1 MSMDELR
8 MAEHSQHGV
17 SVIVP
22 TLQRG
27 DFLADCLRDL
37 AAQTHERLEVVI
49 VDQSDTV
56 PPQVVEALKLLGERA
71 SHYRVN
77 FRGLPSARNFGW
89 QFAKHERLIFVD
101 DDVRIPPDFVTRHLD
116 ALSTPGVGIVAG
128 GFDEP
133 KRGHDAGPN
142 TGHFF
147 RRTCDPHRGFAATG
161 RFECDHAPG
170 GNFSTRKSLLA
181 QVGGFDETLNYGA
194 ALYEDLDFSLRAKS
208 AGFKVLFDG
217 AARLTHLAAPSGG
230 CRVEEVARYT
240 HSLGH
245 NRSLIIARH
254 LTPAEQATAYAYL
267 LKLFAA
273 YAVHY
278 RTPAA
283 VGEGWRG
290 LVRGRA
296 AGKRPPVCTRFGTQH
311 LLPLS

>member
-1 MSMDELR
+1 

-49 VDQSDTV
+49 VDQSDSV
-56 PPQVVEALKLLGERA
+56 PPQVAEALKLLGDRA

-142 TGHFF
+142 TGRFF
-147 RRTCDPHRGFAATG
+147 RHTCNPHRGFAATG

-181 QVGGFDETLNYGA
+181 QVGGFDEKLNYGA
-194 ALYEDLDFSLRAKS
+194 ALYEDLDFSLRAAT
-208 AGFKVLFDG
+208 AGYKVLFDG
-217 AARLTHLAAPSGG
+217 ASRLTHLVAPSGG
-230 CRVEEVARYT
+230 CRVDQVARYT

-245 NRSLIIARH
+245 NRSLVISRH
-254 LTPAEQATAYAYL
+254 LAPAEQATAYAYL

-278 RTPAA
+278 RNPAA
-283 VGEGWRG
+283 ITEGWSG
-290 LVRGRA
+290 LRIGRA
-296 AGKRPPVCTRFGTQH
+296 AGQCAPLCTTFGAQH
-311 LLPLS
+311 LQPAT

>member
-1 MSMDELR
+1 

-49 VDQSDTV
+49 VDQSDSV
-56 PPQVVEALKLLGERA
+56 PPQVAEALKLLGDRA

-147 RRTCDPHRGFAATG
+147 RRTCNPHRGFAATG
-161 RFECDHAPG
+161 RFEVDHAQG
-170 GNFSTRKSLLA
+170 CNFATFKSVL
-181 QVGGFDETLNYGA
+181 QRVGGFDETLNYGA
-194 ALYEDLDFSLRAKS
+194 ALYEDLDFALRVS
-208 AGFKVLFDG
+208 RTGLKVLFDG
-217 AARLTHLAAPSGG
+217 AARLTHLVAPSGG
-230 CRVEEVARYT
+230 CRVDQVARYT

-245 NRSLIIARH
+245 SRSLVISRH
-254 LTPAEQATAYAYL
+254 LAPAEQATAYAYL

-278 RTPAA
+278 RNPAA
-283 VGEGWRG
+283 IAEGWSG
-290 LVRGRA
+290 LRLGRQ
-296 AGKRPPVCTRFGTQH
+296 AGQRAPLCTSFGPQH
-311 LLPLS
+311 LQPAT

>member
-1 MSMDELR
+1 

-37 AAQTHERLEVVI
+37 AMQTHERLEVVI
-49 VDQSDTV
+49 VDQSDSV
-56 PPQVVEALKLLGERA
+56 PPQVAEALKLLGDQA
-71 SHYRVN
+71 SHYRVT

-133 KRGHDAGPN
+133 KRGHDAGPD
-142 TGHFF
+142 TGRFF
-147 RRTCDPHRGFAATG
+147 RHTCNPHRGFAATG
-161 RFECDHAPG
+161 RFEVDHAQG
-170 GNFSTRKSLLA
+170 CNFSTFKSVL
-181 QVGGFDETLNYGA
+181 QRVGGFDEKLNYGA
-194 ALYEDLDFSLRAKS
+194 ALYEDLDFSLRAAT
-208 AGFKVLFDG
+208 AGYKVLFDG
-217 AARLTHLAAPSGG
+217 ASRLTHLVAPSGG
-230 CRVEEVARYT
+230 CRVDQVARYT

-245 NRSLIIARH
+245 NRSLVISRH
-254 LTPAEQATAYAYL
+254 LAPAEQATAYAYL

-273 YAVHY
+273 YAVHS
-278 RTPAA
+278 RNPAA
-283 VGEGWRG
+283 ITEGWSG
-290 LVRGRA
+290 LRLGRQ
-296 AGKRPPVCTRFGTQH
+296 AGRRAPQCTRFGAQH
-311 LLPLS
+311 LLPLP

>member
-1 MSMDELR
+1 MSKQSKFGL
-8 MAEHSQHGV
+8 GV

-37 AAQTHERLEVVI
+37 AGQTHDLLEVVI
-49 VDQSDTV
+49 VDQSETV
-56 PPQVVEALKLLGERA
+56 PPQVEEALRLLGERA

-89 QFAKHERLIFVD
+89 QFAKHEHLIFVD
-101 DDVRIPPDFVTRHLD
+101 DDVRLPPDFVERHMD
-116 ALSTPGVGIVAG
+116 ALTTPGVGVVAG

-142 TGHFF
+142 TGRFF
-147 RRTCDPHRGFAATG
+147 RHTCDPHRGFAASG
-161 RFECDHAPG
+161 RFEVDHVPG
-170 GNFSTRKSLLA
+170 GNFSTRKSLLS
-181 QVGGFDETLNYGA
+181 QIGGFDETLNYGA
-194 ALYEDLDFSLRAKS
+194 ALYEDLDFSLRAKAS
-208 AGFKVLFDG
+208 GCRILFDG

-230 CRVEEVARYT
+230 CRVDQVTRYT
-240 HSLGH
+240 HALGH

-254 LTPAEQATAYAYL
+254 LNRAEQATAYAYL

-278 RTPAA
+278 RNGAA
-283 VGEGWRG
+283 VAEGLSG
-290 LVRGRA
+290 LRRGRT
-296 AGKRPPVCTRFGTQH
+296 AGKQPPVCTRFGAEH
-311 LLPLS
+311 LQPLT

>member
-1 MSMDELR
+1 

-49 VDQSDTV
+49 VDQSDSV
-56 PPQVVEALKLLGERA
+56 PPQVAEALKLLGDRA

-89 QFAKHERLIFVD
+89 QFAKHDRLIFVD
-101 DDVRIPPDFVTRHLD
+101 DDVRMPPDFVTRHLD

-142 TGHFF
+142 TGRFF
-147 RRTCDPHRGFAATG
+147 RHTCDPHRGFAATG
-161 RFECDHAPG
+161 RFEVDHAQG
-170 GNFSTRKSLLA
+170 CNFSTFKSVL
-181 QVGGFDETLNYGA
+181 QRVGGFDETLNYGA
-194 ALYEDLDFSLRAKS
+194 ALYEDLDFALRV
-208 AGFKVLFDG
+208 GRTGLKVLFDG
-217 AARLTHLAAPSGG
+217 AARLTHLVAPSGG
-230 CRVEEVARYT
+230 CRVDQVARYT

-245 NRSLIIARH
+245 NRSLVISRH
-254 LTPAEQATAYAYL
+254 LAPAEQATAYAYL

-278 RTPAA
+278 RNPAA
-283 VGEGWRG
+283 IAEGWSG
-290 LVRGRA
+290 LQLGRR
-296 AGKRPPVCTRFGTQH
+296 AGQRAPLCTSFGPQH
-311 LLPLS
+311 LQPAT

>member
-1 MSMDELR
+1 

-37 AAQTHERLEVVI
+37 AAQTHEQLEVVI
-49 VDQSDTV
+49 VDQSDSV
-56 PPQVVEALKLLGERA
+56 PPQVAEALKLLGDRA
-71 SHYRVN
+71 SHYRVT

-142 TGHFF
+142 TGRFF
-147 RRTCDPHRGFAATG
+147 RHTCDPHRGFAATG
-161 RFECDHAPG
+161 RFEVDHAQG
-170 GNFSTRKSLLA
+170 CNFATFKSVL
-181 QVGGFDETLNYGA
+181 QRVGGFDETLNYGA
-194 ALYEDLDFSLRAKS
+194 ALYEDLDFALRVS
-208 AGFKVLFDG
+208 RTGLKVLFDG
-217 AARLTHLAAPSGG
+217 AARLTHLVAPSGG
-230 CRVEEVARYT
+230 CRVDQVARYT

-245 NRSLIIARH
+245 NRSLVISRH
-254 LTPAEQATAYAYL
+254 LAPAEQATAYAYL

-278 RTPAA
+278 RNPAA
-283 VGEGWRG
+283 IGEGVRG
-290 LVRGRA
+290 LRLGRQ
-296 AGKRPPVCTRFGTQH
+296 AGQRAPLCTSFGPQH
-311 LLPLS
+311 LQPAT

>member
-1 MSMDELR
+1 MSEQ
-8 MAEHSQHGV
+8 SQHETGV

-37 AAQTHERLEVVI
+37 AAQTYAELEVVI

-56 PPQVVEALKLLGERA
+56 PPQVAEALTLLGTRA

-89 QFAKHERLIFVD
+89 QHAKHDRVIFVD
-101 DDVRIPPDFVTRHLD
+101 DDVRIPPDFVARHVD
-116 ALSTPGVGIVAG
+116 ALAVPGVGIVAG

-133 KRGHDAGPN
+133 KRGHDAGPH
-142 TGHFF
+142 TGRFF
-147 RRTCDPHRGFAATG
+147 RYTCDPHRGFAATG

-170 GNFSTRKSLLA
+170 GNFSTSKRLLE

-194 ALYEDLDFSLRAKS
+194 ALYEDLDFSLRAKA
-208 AGFKVLFDG
+208 AGYKVLFDG

-230 CRVEEVARYT
+230 CRVDQVARYT

-254 LTPAEQATAYAYL
+254 LTPAEQASAYAYL

-273 YAVHY
+273 YALHY
-278 RTPAA
+278 RSPSAIR
-283 VGEGWRG
+283 EGWTG
-290 LVRGRA
+290 LQLGRRAGGRA
-296 AGKRPPVCTRFGTQH
+296 PLCTRFGAEH
-311 LLPLS
+311 LQPLT

>member
-1 MSMDELR
+1 

-49 VDQSDTV
+49 VDQSDSV
-56 PPQVVEALKLLGERA
+56 PPQVAEALKLLGDRA
-71 SHYRVN
+71 SHYRVT

-147 RRTCDPHRGFAATG
+147 RRTCNPHRGFAATG
-161 RFECDHAPG
+161 RFEVDHAQG
-170 GNFSTRKSLLA
+170 CNFATFKSVL
-181 QVGGFDETLNYGA
+181 QRVGGFDETLNYGA
-194 ALYEDLDFSLRAKS
+194 ALYEDLDFALRVS
-208 AGFKVLFDG
+208 RTGLKVLFDG
-217 AARLTHLAAPSGG
+217 AARLTHLVAPSGG
-230 CRVEEVARYT
+230 CRVDQVARYT

-245 NRSLIIARH
+245 NRSLVISRH
-254 LTPAEQATAYAYL
+254 LAPAEQATAYAYL

-278 RTPAA
+278 RNPAA
-283 VGEGWRG
+283 IAEGWSG
-290 LVRGRA
+290 LRLGRQ
-296 AGKRPPVCTRFGTQH
+296 AGQRAPLCTSFGPQH
-311 LLPLS
+311 LQPAT

>member
-1 MSMDELR
+1 M
-8 MAEHSQHGV
+8 
-17 SVIVP
+17 
-22 TLQRG
+22 
-27 DFLADCLRDL
+27 
-37 AAQTHERLEVVI
+37 VI
-49 VDQSDTV
+49 VDQSDSV
-56 PPQVVEALKLLGERA
+56 PPQVAEALKLLGDRA
-71 SHYRVN
+71 SHYRVT

-147 RRTCDPHRGFAATG
+147 RRTCNPHRGFAATG
-161 RFECDHAPG
+161 RFEVDHAQG
-170 GNFSTRKSLLA
+170 CNLSTFKSVL
-181 QVGGFDETLNYGA
+181 QRVGGFDETLNYGA
-194 ALYEDLDFSLRAKS
+194 ALYEDLDFALRAKS

-217 AARLTHLAAPSGG
+217 ASRLTHLVAPGGG
-230 CRVEEVARYT
+230 CRVDQVTRYT

-254 LTPAEQATAYAYL
+254 LAPAEQATAYAYL

-278 RTPAA
+278 RNPAA
-283 VGEGWRG
+283 IAEGWSG
-290 LVRGRA
+290 LRLGRE
-296 AGKRPPVCTRFGTQH
+296 AGRRAPLCTRFGQQH
-311 LLPLS
+311 LQPAT